1 MGQFVGTFANKI
13 SCLNY
18 LPDLIYIYLANKINR
33 NVAGMNTN
41 KVQNPQLKLC
51 YPSQLIPHCS
61 CLSPPTRQSLIPKS
75 LTVLLTN
82 YLKEKDI

>member
-18 LPDLIYIYLANKINR
+18 LPGLIYIYLANKINR

-41 KVQNPQLKLC
+41 KVQNPQL
-51 YPSQLIPHCS
+51 SFVIP
-61 CLSPPTRQSLIPKS
+61 P
-75 LTVLLTN
+75 N
-82 YLKEKDI
+82 

>member
-18 LPDLIYIYLANKINR
+18 LPGLIYIYLANKMNR

-41 KVQNPQLKLC
+41 KVQNPQL
-51 YPSQLIPHCS
+51 SFVIP
-61 CLSPPTRQSLIPKS
+61 P
-75 LTVLLTN
+75 N
-82 YLKEKDI
+82 